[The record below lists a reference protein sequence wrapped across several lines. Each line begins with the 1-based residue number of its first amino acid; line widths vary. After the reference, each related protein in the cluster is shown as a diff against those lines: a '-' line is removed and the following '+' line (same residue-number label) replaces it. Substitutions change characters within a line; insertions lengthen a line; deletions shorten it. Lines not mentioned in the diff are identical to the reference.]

1 MQEGLM
7 DIVKQRLDYTWL
19 DEATEKKLTLIVEN
33 AIADLDGKSGKKN
46 DYTKPGR
53 AQSLLFQRVMYERDN
68 ALDDFYV
75 NYKKEIVAFINKAKV
90 EKYVSEVESDA
101 EE

>member
-1 MQEGLM
+1 MQAGLM

-33 AIADLDGKSGKKN
+33 AIADLDAKSGKQN
-46 DYTKPGR
+46 DYTVPGK

-68 ALDDFYV
+68 ALDDFYI
-75 NYKKEIVAFINKAKV
+75 NYKKELVSFINRAKA
-90 EKYVSEVESDA
+90 EKYAEEVESDA